1 MNKIFSFL
9 AMIMLAAVVSGCASS
24 SPEYYE
30 ELTEKERSALLH
42 SARALA
48 LRANAVPGHLRN
60 AFVKLAPHERIVYD
74 GDKHGKASF
83 RWEIYEKRR
92 AGARLTQEDVNPYW
106 VMVYAVGDLRDPA
119 WKLTHAN
126 QGELESRQQAPG
138 FSPFRNS
145 RQVRQVR
152 YRN

>member
-30 ELTEKERSALLH
+30 ELTEKERLGLQH
-42 SARALA
+42 TARALA
-48 LRANAVPGHLRN
+48 LRSNAVPEHLKS
-60 AFVKLAPHERIVYD
+60 AFMKLTPLERITYN
-74 GDKHGKASF
+74 GNKHGKATF

-92 AGARLTQEDVNPYW
+92 ANARLTQKDVNPYW
-106 VMVYAVGDLRDPA
+106 VIIYATGDLLDPA
-119 WKLTHAN
+119 WKLSHAN
-126 QGELESRQQAPG
+126 QGSLQTAPQQQPE
-138 FSPFRNS
+138 RKQNW
-145 RQVRQVR
+145 QVNHVR